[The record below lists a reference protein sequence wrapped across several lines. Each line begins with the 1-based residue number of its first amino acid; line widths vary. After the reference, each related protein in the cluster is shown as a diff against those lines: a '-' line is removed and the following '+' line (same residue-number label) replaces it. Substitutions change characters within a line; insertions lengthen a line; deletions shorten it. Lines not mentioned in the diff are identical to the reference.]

1 MIVSTASM
9 ASALAIQASCQ
20 IASVEKHL
28 NNNELERGRA
38 RSADPG
44 PHPKFAIAQ
53 LLCGAQ

>member
-1 MIVSTASM
+1 M

-20 IASVEKHL
+20 MASVKKHL
-28 NNNELERGRA
+28 NNNELERA
-38 RSADPG
+38 RIRYANPG